1 MLKNICWQFRRVGKI
16 SWRMTNFRIK
26 SHSLVLRG
34 RKKMKC
40 CAKMCSRCKGVEI
53 VQTINYLSTCHL
65 WDWQVRTDKLICLH
79 MHACMCVCVYVRM
92 YVCEGCKCVC
102 MFACM
107 YPRKNE
113 EMYVCMYPR
122 KNEEMYVCM
131 YVCLYVC
138 RYRFTYLNELVAWC
152 EKHKFRRWLWQRY
165 SEC

>member
-1 MLKNICWQFRRVGKI
+1 
-16 SWRMTNFRIK
+16 
-26 SHSLVLRG
+26 
-34 RKKMKC
+34 
-40 CAKMCSRCKGVEI
+40 
-53 VQTINYLSTCHL
+53 
-65 WDWQVRTDKLICLH
+65 
-79 MHACMCVCVYVRM
+79 MHVCVFVRM

-138 RYRFTYLNELVAWC
+138 RYRFTYLNEFVA
-152 EKHKFRRWLWQRY
+152 
-165 SEC
+165 